1 MTFLA
6 ILALLLGI
14 FLASDGAFRRGL
26 LVMII
31 PNLNETAAVVIRL
44 SEIVVGGL
52 IFFLLGQLSSK
63 C

>member
-6 ILALLLGI
+6 ILALLSGI
-14 FLASDGAFRRGL
+14 FLVSDGAFRRGL